1 MVAQDRVYT
10 KSVKVPEIWDA
21 GLLLFIKH
29 ILRSPIQEHIIS
41 AVLTQ
46 IQVERDGY
54 VINRSAV
61 KGCVDVLLQLFD
73 ERADASV
80 YKRDLEPV
88 ILKESEAFYQR
99 EGEHLL
105 EACDAPEYL
114 RRVGVPLRQVR
125 LCVD

>member
-1 MVAQDRVYT
+1 M
-10 KSVKVPEIWDA
+10 PEIWDA
-21 GLLLFIKH
+21 GLLLFIEH

-41 AVLTQ
+41 AILTQ